1 MNEAEMVL
9 TSILACDRA
18 ALYARAKS
26 RLDKKQAKALSSI
39 LKRRISGEP
48 LQYILGKT
56 EFMGLEFGVN
66 RRVLIPRP
74 ETEILVETALRYAG
88 KHNHK
93 PLFRILD
100 MCTGSGCIAI
110 SLAKALKGAAI
121 DAADVSGEALQVA
134 RRNARAHNARVRF
147 IRADLFDSLSLVK
160 GSYDMLVCNPPYIP
174 RLDIAGLQPEVRH
187 EPFCALDGGDDGLA
201 FFRRV
206 SRLSPAYLKDKGI
219 LIMEMGY
226 KQAAQV
232 KKIFKND
239 GFFAIIE
246 VIKDYA
252 RIDRILVAEKRELHG

>member
-9 TSILACDRA
+9 TSILSCDRA
-18 ALYARAKS
+18 ALYTRAKS

-39 LKRRISGEP
+39 FKRRINGEP

-74 ETEILVETALRYAG
+74 ETEILVETAVRYAAR
-88 KHNHK
+88 K
-93 PLFRILD
+93 PAGRILD

-110 SLAKALKGAAI
+110 SLAKALKDAAI

-134 RRNARAHNARVRF
+134 RRNARAHKAGVRF
-147 IRADLFDSLSLVK
+147 IRADLFDSPSLVK

-206 SRLSPAYLKDKGI
+206 SRLSSAYLKDKGM

-239 GFFAIIE
+239 GFFDIIE